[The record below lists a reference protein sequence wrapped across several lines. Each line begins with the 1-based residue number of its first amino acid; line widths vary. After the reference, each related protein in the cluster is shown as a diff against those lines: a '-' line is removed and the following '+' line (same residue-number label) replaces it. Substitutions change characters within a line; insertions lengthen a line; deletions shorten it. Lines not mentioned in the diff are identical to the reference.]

1 MRVNATAACREKRCD
16 SKALFE
22 LVNRPIRAEYVHRSE
37 SEDEVIDWLECT
49 RKLRESFTPMRAD
62 QENDV
67 GACAVCTVRVIQVA
81 HRRPCILQWYGRDA
95 T

>member
-1 MRVNATAACREKRCD
+1 MRVYATAACRGERCD

-22 LVNRPIRAEYVHRSE
+22 LVNRPIRERYVHCSE
-37 SEDEVIDWLECT
+37 SEDGATDWLDCT

-62 QENDV
+62 QENNV
-67 GACAVCTVRVIQVA
+67 GACYVCTVGVIQVA